1 MQLRKLVR
9 FSNILSWCNLIIAA
23 LLILFALVSG
33 LTVLGIVNALTPI
46 VLLGSILLHSY
57 AAIQL
62 SRSLLRPSIPLSR
75 QTPTG
80 IRLLGYISLF
90 FAFLYGA
97 SGIAILQNS
106 KELLKQVE
114 IPAELKSVNIER
126 IFRVSAIFALIYS
139 IAIIVNVIINF
150 RLLRWFYFLQQPDR
164 EKKQEQ

>member
-1 MQLRKLVR
+1 MQLKKLIR
-9 FSNILSWCNLIIAA
+9 FSHILSWCNLIIAA

-33 LTVLGIVNALTPI
+33 LAVLGIVNALTPI
-46 VLLGSILLHSY
+46 VLLGSILLNSY

-62 SRSLLRPSIPLSR
+62 SRSLLNPSIPLSR

-90 FAFLYGA
+90 FAFLYGG

-114 IPAELKSVNIER
+114 IPAELKNINIEK
-126 IFRVSAIFALIYS
+126 IFRVSAIFALIFS
-139 IAIIVNVIINF
+139 CSIIVNVILNF
-150 RLLRWFYFLQQPDR
+150 RLLRWFYFLQRPDQ
-164 EKKQEQ
+164 EKKPE

>member
-1 MQLRKLVR
+1 MQLRKLIR
-9 FSNILSWCNLIIAA
+9 FSNILSWCNLIIAG
-23 LLILFALVSG
+23 LLIVFALVSG
-33 LTVLGIVNALTPI
+33 LTVLGVVNALTPI

-62 SRSLLRPSIPLSR
+62 SRSLLHPSIPLSR

-114 IPAELKSVNIER
+114 IPPELKSINVEK

-139 IAIIVNVIINF
+139 SSIIVNVIINF
-150 RLLRWFYFLQQPDR
+150 RLLRWFYFLQQPDE
-164 EKKQEQ
+164 EKQKQ